1 MGSRTPRTQ
10 RQKSVGRI
18 RISPRCQYIRL
29 THNRLAS
36 RLGMVSWCNLGMR
49 IDLAE
54 WTRTGA
60 HIRLSPL
67 ILVQFATERRVW
79 QIIAIIFTV
88 LHPITLLIT
97 IFVTQFASKRQGR
110 IRLSDD
116 EVAQQGQVPGGHE
129 IQADWT

>member
-1 MGSRTPRTQ
+1 MESCTPRTQ

-18 RISPRCQYIRL
+18 CISPRYQYIRH

-36 RLGMVSWCNLGMR
+36 RLGVVSWRNLGMR
-49 IDLAE
+49 IYLVE
-54 WTRTGA
+54 WTRSSA

-67 ILVQFATERRVW
+67 ILVQFATQRRVW

-88 LHPITLLIT
+88 LHPLTLLIT

-129 IQADWT
+129 IRADWT